1 MCTAVFCPQ
10 QGGFFGRTLDLERVY
25 NETVTIIPRRYVFD
39 FRHEKTRSQH
49 YAMIGMATVAE
60 GYPLYYDAVNE
71 RGLCAAALNFPH
83 SGAYAPVQ
91 KGRRNIASFELI
103 PFLLA
108 QCGCV
113 EEVEQLL
120 AECGI
125 SNVSFNNEYTA
136 TALHW
141 MIADGTRCIVVESGE
156 SGVHVYPNV
165 VGVMTNEPP
174 FLHQLTHLCQFAR
187 LTNTQPPKAFFGE
200 YTAIPHSRGLGA
212 VGLPGDFSSPS
223 RFVRAA
229 FVLAHTTL
237 TDEAIANVG
246 QVFKMLGTVEVPRG
260 CVLTQESEEVI
271 TQYTSCMDA
280 RRGIYYYKTY
290 GNSRISAVRL
300 HAEELEGDTPISYPL
315 YKDEDVRM
323 HN

>member
-39 FRHEKTRSQH
+39 FRHEKKRPPH
-49 YAMIGMATVAE
+49 YAMIGMATVAD

-71 RGLCAAALNFPH
+71 KGLCAAALNFPH
-83 SGAYAPVQ
+83 SSVYASE
-91 KGRRNIASFELI
+91 KEGGRSIASFELI

-108 QCGCV
+108 QCCCT
-113 EEVEQLL
+113 EEVEELL
-120 AECGI
+120 ADCSI
-125 SNVSFNNEYTA
+125 SNVSFNEQYTA

-141 MIADGTRCIVVESGE
+141 MIADGTRCFVIESDE
-156 SGVHVYPNV
+156 SGVHVHPNT

-174 FLHQLTHLCQFAR
+174 FLHQLTHLCQFAG
-187 LTNTQPPKAFFGE
+187 LTNAQPKAAFFGE
-200 YTAIPHSRGLGA
+200 YTSIPHSRGLGA
-212 VGLPGDFSSPS
+212 MGLPGDFSSPS

-229 FVLAHTTL
+229 FTLAHTTL
-237 TDEAIANVG
+237 TGETMADVG
-246 QVFKMLGTVEVPRG
+246 QLFKVLGTVEVPRG
-260 CVLTQESEEVI
+260 CVLTQEGEEVI
-271 TQYTSCMDA
+271 TQYTSCMDV
-280 RRGIYYYKTY
+280 RRGIYYYKTH

-300 HAEELEGDTPISYPL
+300 YAEELEGDTPISYPL

-323 HN
+323 YN